1 METPGKSRGGSKR
14 SRKSQNDKIEK
25 RRNFAL
31 VGGIAGIVVLIVY
44 LITAAYPSRL
54 FSEALSPEHT
64 EHQPMLPP
72 ARPVLPASKLKSSSE
87 KLYNDNNEVMS
98 KLFRSIGKKYVAPS
112 LQLFQ
117 DTISAYECG
126 AMLPAV
132 GSFYCAESNQIYL
145 DLSFFSA
152 VKKRY
157 PESADLVQAYII
169 AHQNGHHIA
178 DLLGISKKI
187 AAMRG
192 DLTEAQ
198 YGKLLR
204 KQELLADFYAGV
216 WLHHAW
222 KKSFDNGDAELVI
235 SDVAQISTD
244 LAENTEN
251 EVPDAYRFSTI
262 GERSDWL
269 FKGYRTG
276 DLHEGDVFTAEEL
289 K

>member
-1 METPGKSRGGSKR
+1 MERPGKSRGGSKR

-54 FSEALSPEHT
+54 FSEARNPEHT
-64 EHQPMLPP
+64 DHQPVPQ

-98 KLFRSIGKKYVAPS
+98 KLFRSIGKKYVPPS

-126 AMLPAV
+126 AVLPAA
-132 GSFYCAESNQIYL
+132 GSFYCAESKQIYL
-145 DLSFFSA
+145 DLSFFAA

-178 DLLGISKKI
+178 GLLGISAKI
-187 AAMRG
+187 AARHG
-192 DLTEAQ
+192 DLTDAQ

-222 KKSFDNGDAELVI
+222 KKSFDNGDAELAI

-276 DLHEGDVFTAEEL
+276 DLNEGDVFTAEEL